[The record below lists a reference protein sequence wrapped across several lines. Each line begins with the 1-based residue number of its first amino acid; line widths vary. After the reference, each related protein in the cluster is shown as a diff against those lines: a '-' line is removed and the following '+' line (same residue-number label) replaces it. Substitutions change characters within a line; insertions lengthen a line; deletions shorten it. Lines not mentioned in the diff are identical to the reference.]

1 MIIINKDSNSEILSE
16 VVIISPSLIYP
27 TIFLQDNLSRAVS
40 ATLSH
45 TAVLSHCVSNA
56 LTSYPGTFTCD
67 HYLKEVFSTAE
78 KVKIFTGFFTS
89 RLTLN

>member
-56 LTSYPGTFTCD
+56 LTSYPGTCD